1 MIRKFTF
8 ENFDL
13 IKKILS
19 QVSHLCH
26 YMTSCMIYF
35 AQEISIQICFWS
47 VHFYCHLA
55 AHFSI
60 NHV

>member
-26 YMTSCMIYF
+26 YMTPSMIF
-35 AQEISIQICFWS
+35 FCTGNPNSNLFLVRTFLFS
-47 VHFYCHLA
+47 LG

-60 NHV
+60 NNK